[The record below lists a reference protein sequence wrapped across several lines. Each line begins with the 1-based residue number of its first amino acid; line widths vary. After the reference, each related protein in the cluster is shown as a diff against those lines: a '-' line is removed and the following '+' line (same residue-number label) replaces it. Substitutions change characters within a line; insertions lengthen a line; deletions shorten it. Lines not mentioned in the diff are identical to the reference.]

1 MRAPLGADA
10 WLLSLVHWVV
20 ANPTVLALRS
30 GSPRM
35 TAKLLSFLGS
45 RLLIYRTDQSVAP
58 SPQRQQLGGA
68 PPCPVLCHAHGTH
81 RCPPFWVRDFYCECF
96 FFPPHRSRFQL
107 SFLLVVPKVVT
118 QPSWR
123 EEASFSI

>member
-10 WLLSLVHWVV
+10 WLLSLVRWVV

-45 RLLIYRTDQSVAP
+45 RLLIYRTDQPVAP
-58 SPQRQQLGGA
+58 SVPRAVPRTRHTPLPALLGAG
-68 PPCPVLCHAHGTH
+68 
-81 RCPPFWVRDFYCECF
+81 
-96 FFPPHRSRFQL
+96 
-107 SFLLVVPKVVT
+107 FLL
-118 QPSWR
+118 
-123 EEASFSI
+123 